1 MLVQSTKSLIRTGF
15 AIQSRGRPLSGTS
28 TPALAE
34 ARSRSR
40 FPDLDQLTVQIIY
53 FLARQSLSQSR
64 SAHNRT
70 EISSGR
76 SRRSDLAPR
85 GVQSKLLQQRAVSDT
100 MSRARIQEGVASFGA
115 EREFQAARQLDIV
128 PARARER
135 HLAVIG
141 RLFAAASSPADL
153 TAQPLRH
160 SIRHWRP

>member
-1 MLVQSTKSLIRTGF
+1 
-15 AIQSRGRPLSGTS
+15 
-28 TPALAE
+28 
-34 ARSRSR
+34 
-40 FPDLDQLTVQIIY
+40 
-53 FLARQSLSQSR
+53 
-64 SAHNRT
+64 
-70 EISSGR
+70 
-76 SRRSDLAPR
+76 
-85 GVQSKLLQQRAVSDT
+85 

-160 SIRHWRP
+160 FVRHWRPWGARRLLWRKVFRERHRAQTSARARARLDFGAERLH